1 MKRKYKYIVLLL
13 MVQSI
18 GLLLHAQIASLT
30 PVLVGSGGS
39 YVVDNAANLS
49 LSSSVGEPVVL
60 TLTTTSTTNQARIL
74 TQGFQQPRLSGAL
87 VLQATASYADASC
100 AGANDGTAFI
110 TAFGGAGGYTYNWS
124 NGDTAYRADSLA
136 PGTYTVTVTDIG
148 GLSVTETVTIADG
161 TELCGVQVYNGFTPN
176 GDGKNDYWHID
187 FLDLFQPNSVSVFD
201 RWGTEIW
208 HGDNYDNVKVFFEGK
223 NKQGQL
229 LPDGT
234 YFYIIKVGDKMKQNW
249 VEITQ

>member
-1 MKRKYKYIVLLL
+1 
-13 MVQSI
+13 MVQPI
-18 GLLLHAQIASLT
+18 CLLLHAQIASLT

-208 HGDNYDNVKVFFEGK
+208 HGDNYDNVKVFFDGK